1 MQYVP
6 MTDDELLHVVRNH
19 SVDTIES
26 MRAIERVVVSRM
38 TKVVEPI
45 IRSQQYNDE
54 VYKDTL

>member
-26 MRAIERVVVSRM
+26 MRAIERAVVSRF
-38 TKVVEPI
+38 TKVVEPV

-54 VYKDTL
+54 VYKD